1 MTKILVSYDG
11 TDADRDALELGRLL
25 AGAGAS
31 LALAYVRHAHEAESG
46 RERLAEN
53 EAEALLKAGASA
65 LDDPDLPTHV
75 VLSASTSEGLR
86 SLALDTHADVIVFGS
101 EYRTARAHVDPQAS
115 ARRLIDGGPVAVAL
129 APAGFAEE
137 SKHTVETIVAITE
150 DGDTA
155 AAETA
160 ETLAARFGA
169 AVARHPNRDAAD
181 LLVVASKPGV
191 GPGRVTISAAAE
203 YVIELATC
211 PVLVLPRG
219 VAIAFDGAA

>member
-1 MTKILVSYDG
+1 MPIKVIVSYDG
-11 TDADRDALELGRLL
+11 TENDKDALALGQVLAS
-25 AGAGAS
+25 AGATLS
-31 LALAYVRHAHEAESG
+31 LAYVIHTPDQDPAEAEKL
-46 RERLAEN
+46 LADG
-53 EAEALLKAGASA
+53 AALLGQ
-65 LDDPDLPTHV
+65 PDVPQHV
-75 VLSASTSEGLR
+75 VTHRSTGRGLR
-86 SLALDTHADVIVFGS
+86 NLAIEQEADVIVFGS

-181 LLVVASKPGV
+181 LLVVASKQGV

-219 VAIAFDGAA
+219 VAIAFDGAR

>member
-1 MTKILVSYDG
+1 MTRILVSYDG

-25 AGAGAS
+25 ARAGAA
-31 LALAYVRHAHEAESG
+31 LELAYVRHAHEAESG

-53 EAEALLKAGASA
+53 EAEALLKGGASA
-65 LDDPDLPTHV
+65 LGSEDVPVHV
-75 VLSASTSEGLR
+75 VLSASTAEGLR
-86 SLALDTHADVIVFGS
+86 NLALDLKADVIVFGS
-101 EYRTARAHVDPQAS
+101 EYRTARSHVDPQAS

-137 SKHTVETIVAITE
+137 PEHRVATIVPIVE

-155 AAETA
+155 AVETA

-181 LLVVASKPGV
+181 LLVVASKAGV

-219 VAIAFDGAA
+219 VALSFDGKA